1 MQFSFIFTKDF
12 TFNNF
17 HKSGQFAFWGREVG
31 IYLRFFFFYE
41 LYLLEFREREI
52 MRVCVI
58 MEVGTRIL
66 DNRVHNS

>member
-12 TFNNF
+12 TF
-17 HKSGQFAFWGREVG
+17 WGREVG
-31 IYLRFFFFYE
+31 IYLRFFFYE